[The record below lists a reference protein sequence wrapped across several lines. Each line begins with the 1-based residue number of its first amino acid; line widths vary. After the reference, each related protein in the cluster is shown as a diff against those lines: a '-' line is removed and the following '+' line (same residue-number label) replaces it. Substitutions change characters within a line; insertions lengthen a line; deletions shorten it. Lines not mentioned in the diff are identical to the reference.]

1 MRTQRLERWSNG
13 TSAAQRKRL
22 QLVTHRLQVNMTT
35 SAATW
40 QYPEGTKLSTVS
52 TGGRRKCHYTLPDES
67 EVVEEYDLQTDELLV
82 RKKRGKSV
90 LGALQEWVFE
100 IGEAPARATIE
111 GDMMRVSSTN
121 PTLVRKDRPHVFEWR
136 IRNLSY
142 PKATY
147 NVSVDT
153 ENNQIVVRT
162 ANKKYFKRI
171 DVEELDRARVPLEE
185 ASLTWDHE
193 NSTLIIQYK
202 KPAEIV
208 KKERE
213 AKIARLNAPEVQAGA
228 DANGA
233 DPAECKQQ

>member
-1 MRTQRLERWSNG
+1 MALAP
-13 TSAAQRKRL
+13 AAL
-22 QLVTHRLQVNMTT
+22 GF
-35 SAATW
+35 
-40 QYPEGTKLSTVS
+40 PEGTKLATVN

-67 EVVEEYDLQTDELLV
+67 EVIEEFDLQTDELVV
-82 RKKRGKSV
+82 RKRRSKTV
-90 LGALQEWVFE
+90 LGANEEWKYEV
-100 IGEAPARATIE
+100 GEAPTRVTIE
-111 GDMMRVSSTN
+111 NDMLRPSSSN
-121 PTLVRKDRPHVFEWR
+121 PVLVRKDRPHAFEWR
-136 IRNLSY
+136 VRHLPY
-142 PKATY
+142 PKPTY
-147 NVSVDT
+147 SVSIDE

-162 ANKKYFKRI
+162 SNKKYFKRI